1 MGALKREFSK
11 FYCCYS
17 KVNIVGH
24 FRKSCALF
32 DFWLNLNLTLVE
44 AQIYSKNQWQT
55 LDTVSQFFNS
65 LIEYDI
71 MTGIMKYVVEVE
83 PDSETRNICMRV
95 MILAVEVGMQA
106 EKIYTLF
113 VQICK

>member
-1 MGALKREFSK
+1 MK
-11 FYCCYS
+11 
-17 KVNIVGH
+17 H
-24 FRKSCALF
+24 KSILINL
-32 DFWLNLNLTLVE
+32 WL
-44 AQIYSKNQWQT
+44 T

-71 MTGIMKYVVEVE
+71 MTLTGIVKYVVEVE

-95 MILAVEVGMQA
+95 MILALEVGMQA